1 MPSHTH
7 FGSRWDNTTAVHNHY
22 YSPRIVQKYQSMQAK
37 QCTES
42 SKTINNELS
51 LTELQT
57 EILFTSLF
65 WYFSY
70 HHTSYTAAYIGI
82 LLKREYCCLLPCM
95 HILSNVCGFMF
106 YSSFVGHHVTTNY
119 VTSCILKTSS
129 GNKNFFQALY
139 RSNFSRVHSS
149 LKWNHKISKW
159 VYLLTFWC
167 MAAIVCARACCGVTL
182 QVKTRHIVNIITMP
196 RLHFGKCKTEEKHSI
211 SLKCT
216 PDV

>member
-1 MPSHTH
+1 MANHTQ
-7 FGSRWDNTTAVHNHY
+7 FGSRRDNTTAVHNHY
-22 YSPRIVQKYQSMQAK
+22 YSPRIVQKIQKHASNVQNLQKQSIMRCRLQNCK
-37 QCTES
+37 QKFCLRRYS
-42 SKTINNELS
+42 GIFRTITVHIQQ
-51 LTELQT
+51 LTLGYYWKE
-57 EILFTSLF
+57 
-65 WYFSY
+65 
-70 HHTSYTAAYIGI
+70 
-82 LLKREYCCLLPCM
+82 EYCCLLPCM